1 MAEFT
6 YKAVNAAGEEL
17 EGSMEARSREA
28 VVERLHG
35 MDYIPIK
42 VEDSS
47 PLKNRSPTTFQWFN
61 SNRISQTEVG
71 SVTRELAILLQAGLP
86 LDRSLEIL
94 ISLTEIDRIEQLLIG
109 VREEVQG
116 GSTLSDALDARNETF
131 SRFYVSMVRAGEAG
145 GALGP
150 VLVRISEFMERSKA
164 LRETVTSAL
173 IYPAILVIIS
183 VLSVIMLLMFVV
195 PQFSVMFEQSGKA
208 LPTATQVVISVGDF
222 LAQAWWLLLIA
233 CWGLFEFMRRQMA
246 NPDTRYKWDALL
258 LRIPLVKDLI
268 TKIEVTRFS
277 RSLGILMG
285 NGVTLLNALTIIRD
299 TVSNLV
305 LAEGLDVIREKLK
318 QGHGLGQP
326 MQETG
331 LYPSFSVQMIIVG
344 EETGRLEEMLLK
356 VADVY
361 DDEVENA
368 VKRLLSLMEPILILG
383 LGLMVGGIIMSIL
396 VAILS
401 INDLAF

>member
-1 MAEFT
+1 MPEFI
-6 YKAVNAAGEEL
+6 YKAVNATGEEL

-28 VVERLHG
+28 VVERLHV
-35 MDYIPIK
+35 MDYIPIR
-42 VEDSS
+42 VEDSGS
-47 PLKNRSPTTFQWFN
+47 SESKSKRALQWFD
-61 SNRISQTEVG
+61 SSRVSQAEIG
-71 SVTRELAILLQAGLP
+71 SFTREIAILLEAGLP

-94 ISLTEIDRIEQLLIG
+94 ISLTEIDRLRDLLAEI
-109 VREEVQG
+109 REEVQG
-116 GSTLSDALDARNETF
+116 GSTLSDAMEARSETF
-131 SRFYVSMVRAGEAG
+131 SRFYISMVRAGEAG

-173 IYPAILVIIS
+173 IYPAILVVIS

-208 LPTATQVVISVGDF
+208 LPVATQVVISVGDF
-222 LAQAWWLLLIA
+222 LANAWWILLLG
-233 CWGLFEFMRRQMA
+233 CWGAFELMRRQMA
-246 NPDTRYKWDALL
+246 EPETRYKWDALV

-268 TKIEVTRFS
+268 TKVEVTRFS

-299 TVSNLV
+299 TVNNLV
-305 LAEGLDVIREKLK
+305 LAEGLDTIREQLK

-368 VKRLLSLMEPILILG
+368 VKRLLSLMEPLLILG